1 MAELRFT
8 LQNRVTTLIILSSIL
23 FISVFTFIQVN
34 SRIES
39 INSQNAYQANLSS
52 AVVKNNLEAALKE
65 SETQKQKQEQILAK
79 KQEITNTLEQL
90 KNQEEELSVA
100 IKQISSDEL
109 DPDQKQR
116 LDNALKQMQ
125 EQKQKLESV
134 LKSISE
140 QETIEKQSLDE
151 YFDLGLQNLKQSKV
165 IDQVVIFNQDGE
177 IISSTITGEIGKQVV
192 YRDLNIFETL
202 NDPSEEKWLFSK
214 IDRAKNELNIYIG
227 LKKEAIK
234 TSSYIAKLSFPF
246 ANIQDAL
253 TQVYKPVILT
263 SLIIILAN
271 ILFGFLL
278 SKTVIGPIKILNQTT
293 KIIGSGD
300 LSVRTDIDTG
310 DELQELGETFNYM
323 TEELIKMKASAE
335 SSNPLTKLPGNISIH
350 DRIDAEIKG
359 NKKFMVIYCDLDNFK
374 AFNDKYGIAQGDVA
388 IKLTSEVFKE
398 AAQKKGNPDDFLGHE
413 GGDDFILVTTPD
425 KAKGIADH
433 ITSEFDKRVRKL
445 YSQKDLTQGHIVAHS
460 RDGTIKEFPIMSISL
475 AGITNQARKIS
486 SYGEVTN
493 IAAEV
498 KKKAKSIAG
507 SAFVIDVRVGD
518 KGPPPK

>member
-1 MAELRFT
+1 M
-8 LQNRVTTLIILSSIL
+8 L

-52 AVVKNNLEAALKE
+52 AVVKNNLEATLKE
-65 SETQKQKQEQILAK
+65 SEAQKQKQEQILAK

-90 KNQEEELSVA
+90 RSQEEELNTA
-100 IKQISSDEL
+100 IERISSEEL
-109 DPDQKQR
+109 DPEQKQR
-116 LDNALKQMQ
+116 LDNALKQIQ
-125 EQKQKLESV
+125 EQRKELEAV
-134 LKSISE
+134 LKSISA
-140 QETIEKQSLDE
+140 QETMHEQTLDE
-151 YFDLGLQNLKQSKV
+151 FFDLGLENLKQGKV
-165 IDQVVIFNQDGE
+165 IDQVVIFNRDGE
-177 IISSTITGEIGKQVV
+177 IVSSTISGEIGKQMI

-202 NDPSEEKWLFSK
+202 NDPSEDKWLISK
-214 IDRAKNELNIYIG
+214 IDRAKNQLNIYIG
-227 LKKEAIK
+227 LKKERTENI
-234 TSSYIAKLSFPF
+234 SYIAKLSFPF
-246 ANIQDAL
+246 ASIQDAL
-253 TQVYKPVILT
+253 TQVYKPVIVT

-278 SKTVIGPIKILNQTT
+278 SKTVIGPIKVLNQTT

-300 LSVRTDIDTG
+300 LSVRTDIRTG
-310 DELQELGETFNYM
+310 DELQELGDTFNFM
-323 TEELIKMKASAE
+323 TEELVKMKARAE
-335 SSNPLTKLPGNISIH
+335 NANPLTKLPGNISIH

-445 YSQKDLTQGHIVAHS
+445 YSQEDLTQGHIVAHG
-460 RDGTIKEFPIMSISL
+460 RDGSVKEFPIMSISL
-475 AGITNQARKIS
+475 AGITNQVRKIS
-486 SYGEVTN
+486 SYGQVTN

-498 KKKAKSIAG
+498 KKKAKAVAG
-507 SAFVIDVRVGD
+507 STFVIDERTGD